1 MTHWSILGEWKQV
14 SKNNRILLEVR
25 KEINELINILN
36 DYIKDADQL
45 PSTYI
50 LGKYRYI
57 MDRLDTQGI
66 EILKR
71 EYIDLMDLFL
81 KGLDIKQGLLLAYS
95 DHINKFIEQ
104 ITNNNNDN
112 INYFLSFKTYEL
124 IPIYWK
130 IDENKF
136 EGNLFLNK
144 QLDTLKKC
152 LSIES
157 KILLFDMF
165 QKYYKTQEFN
175 SFSDYSECIKD
186 TVIMSYISEEKY
198 TNFELERITMSIGY
212 AGIPGSIGY
221 DFIGIRTIKNVFGLV
236 DDPEFI
242 KEISSRLAYNIVYRK
257 EITAEQINA
266 VISTSNIDSKLK
278 KKYKFIYTTV
288 QILDSVLKRAVYKSI
303 PSQFEIENDDDFEF
317 MSNVSLP
324 KLLSLNNDEYSFTL
338 EGYDEDIEEKNVYL
352 IQKSKATE
360 IRKEKLFSI
369 RDINER
375 QFEIRWEREVKTFG
389 YNDVYDL
396 GKFLV
401 VILKE
406 VFEYSELGEVSEIK
420 LIYFWIK
427 KHKILEDMSWK
438 FSDKYEIVCEDEK
451 WNITDNTNELDSVL
465 YNDSKDKVKMINAI
479 VGKNGS
485 GETTLLDTFKYYF
498 NNQSDEKEFGRFLI
512 IYEDGENLILRH
524 NFQQNEDYNFNVE
537 CKKRYKEM
545 RLDRNLGILSNT
557 RLLSY
562 TSFTELSNYAGSE
575 HDKEVEGNHK
585 DLSINND
592 FRILERIKEARERE
606 GVKRQLVNEDSYKK
620 MILLSESETLN
631 TEFTED
637 IPLPHEILLNIKLYN
652 YNDSTENLINEIDSD
667 LNKWFSKSIVDSK
680 FNQKINDEKFL
691 EEVENYDLRYRLK
704 ISSSNDFS
712 FLYYF
717 VQKNTDKWL
726 CTLDFLGL
734 SSGQYA
740 KLTLLS
746 RLFFESDH
754 EKVKGIQ
761 KALARARSYVKYYN
775 IDDISPAYLSHNQN
789 ENLMILLDEG
799 DMFFHPEWQK
809 SFICNIKSLLNHA
822 FNGHE
827 IVKTIHLLIT
837 SNSPFIMSDIP
848 LEHTIV
854 LGEGYKM
861 KQTYAQN
868 IHDILKSSFFMYN
881 GTLGELAQRHVKK
894 LINQIQEENVT
905 EADRQYIKKSINM
918 IGEPLIRYKLESMYN
933 KKFSDNIKTEERIKQ
948 LEEELER
955 LKKERGLR

>member
-1 MTHWSILGEWKQV
+1 MGEGKQM
-14 SKNNRILLEVR
+14 SKNNHILLEVR
-25 KEINELINILN
+25 KEINELINELN
-36 DYIKDADQL
+36 DYIKDVNKISSAD
-45 PSTYI
+45 I
-50 LGKYRYI
+50 VRKYRYI
-57 MDRLDTQGI
+57 MNRLDTQGI
-66 EILKR
+66 EILKQ
-71 EYIDLMDLFL
+71 EYINLIDLFL
-81 KGLDIKQGLLLAYS
+81 KGLGKKQELLLAYS
-95 DHINKFIEQ
+95 NHINEFIKR
-104 ITNNNNDN
+104 IANNNNDN
-112 INYFLSFKTYEL
+112 INYFLSFKIFEL
-124 IPIYWK
+124 KPIYWE

-136 EGNLFLNK
+136 EGNLFLNE
-144 QLDTLKKC
+144 QLGILKKC
-152 LSIES
+152 FSNES
-157 KILLFDMF
+157 KMLLFDMF
-165 QKYYKTQEFN
+165 QNYYQTQEFN
-175 SFSDYSECIKD
+175 NFSDYSECIKD
-186 TVIMSYISEEKY
+186 TVIMSYISEGKY
-198 TNFELERITMSIGY
+198 TKGELERITMSIGY

-221 DFIGIRTIKNVFGLV
+221 DYIGIRTIKNVFGLV
-236 DDPEFI
+236 NDPKFI
-242 KEISSRLAYNIVYRK
+242 KGIASRLADNIVYHK
-257 EITAEQINA
+257 EITAAQINA
-266 VISTSNIDSKLK
+266 VISASNIDSKLK
-278 KKYKFIYTTV
+278 KTYKFIYTTV
-288 QILDSVLKRAVYKSI
+288 QILDSVLKRAVYNSI
-303 PSQFEIENDDDFEF
+303 PSQFEIDDDDDFEF

-324 KLLSLNNDEYSFTL
+324 KLLSLNENEYSFIL
-338 EGYDEDIEEKNVYL
+338 EGYDEDVEVKHVYL
-352 IQKSKATE
+352 IRKTKATKY
-360 IRKEKLFSI
+360 RKERLFSI
-369 RDINER
+369 RDIDER
-375 QFEIRWEREVKTFG
+375 HFAIQWKREVKKFS

-396 GKFLV
+396 GQFFEMK
-401 VILKE
+401 LKE
-406 VFEYSELGEVSEIK
+406 VFEYSGEGEVGEIK

-427 KHKILEDMSWK
+427 EHKILEDVSWK
-438 FSDKYEIVCEDEK
+438 FSDKYKIVYENNK
-451 WNITDNTNELDSVL
+451 WDIMDNPSELDSVL

-485 GETTLLDTFKYYF
+485 GKTTLLDIFKYYF

-524 NFQQNEDYNFNVE
+524 NFQDDGDVNFNVK
-537 CKKRYKEM
+537 CNKPIKKM
-545 RLDRNLGILSNT
+545 RLERNFGILSNT

-562 TSFTELSNYAGSE
+562 TSFTEFSNYAGSE
-575 HDKEVEGNHK
+575 HEKEVEGNHK

-592 FRILERIKEARERE
+592 FRILERIKDARERE
-606 GVKRQLVNEDSYKK
+606 GVKRQLVQEDGYKK
-620 MILLSESETLN
+620 MTLLSESEMLN

-637 IPLPHEILLNIKLYN
+637 IPLPHEILLTIKLCN
-652 YNDSTENLINEIDSD
+652 YSDSINSPINKINIE
-667 LNKWFSKSIVDSK
+667 LNKWFSKRIVDRK

-691 EEVENYDLRYRLK
+691 EEVGNYDLRYRLK
-704 ISSSNDFS
+704 ISSSSDFS
-712 FLYYF
+712 FLYNF
-717 VQKNTDKWL
+717 VQKNTDKCL

-740 KLTLLS
+740 KLTLFS
-746 RLFFESDH
+746 KLFFESDH

-761 KALARARSYVKYYN
+761 EALARTRSYVKYYN

-799 DMFFHPEWQK
+799 DMYFHPEWQK

-894 LINQIQEENVT
+894 LINQIQGENVT

-918 IGEPLIRYKLESMYN
+918 IGEPLIRYKLDSMYK
-933 KKFSDNIKTEERIKQ
+933 KKFSENEKIEEKIKQ
-948 LEEELER
+948 LEEELKR